1 MRYLSLTTLLVFGVN
16 FYSCTQ
22 NNMETHYNHLNN
34 ETSPY
39 LLQHVHNPV
48 NWYPWGEEALEKAKK
63 ENKLII
69 ISIGYSACHWCHVM
83 EKESFEDEEVA
94 KIMNENFVSIKID
107 REERPDIDQIYMNAV
122 HLMKQRGGWPLNC
135 ITLPTGEPIWG
146 GTYFRKN
153 DWIKQIKKVNEV
165 FQQNPKIVQ
174 DYAQKI
180 TKGIQTSELPEF
192 NTDTAIFNTEIL
204 KKYYSNWSK
213 RFDHKHGGKIGSP
226 KFPLPN
232 NYQFLID
239 YGIITNNEDI
249 LEYVKLS
256 LDNIS
261 NGGIYDQIGGGFC
274 RYATDEQWKVPHFE
288 KMLYDNAQL
297 ISLFSS
303 AYLVFQDNRY
313 KTIINNTL
321 GFIERELYHNES
333 GAFFSSLDADSEG
346 EEGRFY
352 VWEEQEIK
360 NILKQDFNLC
370 KDYYNINKNGLWDG
384 KYILLKKE
392 PDSVIAKKYNLTSAQ
407 LSNKVNEINQQLFNS
422 RTERTRPGLD
432 DKSLT
437 SWNGLM
443 LKAYTDAYKALQ
455 KSHYLDIAIRN
466 GEFILKYQKRKD
478 GGLFHNYK
486 NKKSSINGFLE
497 DYAFVIEAFIGLY
510 EVTLNEN
517 WLNEATQLMDYTF
530 DNFFDKKSG
539 MFFFTSK
546 TDNPLI
552 ARKFEIQDN
561 VIPASNSTIGKCL
574 FKLGHILSN
583 KYYLET
589 ASQMANNIK
598 NDIAS
603 YGPGYSNWA
612 TLITYHTYPFY
623 EIAIVGKEYKQTISQ
638 FQIYHLPNTI
648 VIGTEKN
655 SNLNILKNKFTKGH
669 TYIYV
674 CENGAC
680 QQPQMDID
688 KAISQIKY

>member
-1 MRYLSLTTLLVFGVN
+1 
-16 FYSCTQ
+16 
-22 NNMETHYNHLNN
+22 
-34 ETSPY
+34 
-39 LLQHVHNPV
+39 
-48 NWYPWGEEALEKAKK
+48 
-63 ENKLII
+63 
-69 ISIGYSACHWCHVM
+69 
-83 EKESFEDEEVA
+83 
-94 KIMNENFVSIKID
+94 
-107 REERPDIDQIYMNAV
+107 
-122 HLMKQRGGWPLNC
+122 
-135 ITLPTGEPIWG
+135 
-146 GTYFRKN
+146 
-153 DWIKQIKKVNEV
+153 
-165 FQQNPKIVQ
+165 
-174 DYAQKI
+174 
-180 TKGIQTSELPEF
+180 
-192 NTDTAIFNTEIL
+192 
-204 KKYYSNWSK
+204 
-213 RFDHKHGGKIGSP
+213 
-226 KFPLPN
+226 
-232 NYQFLID
+232 
-239 YGIITNNEDI
+239 
-249 LEYVKLS
+249 
-256 LDNIS
+256 
-261 NGGIYDQIGGGFC
+261 
-274 RYATDEQWKVPHFE
+274 
-288 KMLYDNAQL
+288 
-297 ISLFSS
+297 
-303 AYLVFQDNRY
+303 
-313 KTIINNTL
+313 L

-407 LSNKVNEINQQLFNS
+407 LSNKVKEINQQLFNS
-422 RTERTRPGLD
+422 RKERIRPGLD

-623 EIAIVGKEYKQTISQ
+623 EIAIVGKE
-638 FQIYHLPNTI
+638 
-648 VIGTEKN
+648 
-655 SNLNILKNKFTKGH
+655 
-669 TYIYV
+669 
-674 CENGAC
+674 
-680 QQPQMDID
+680 
-688 KAISQIKY
+688 

>member
-1 MRYLSLTTLLVFGVN
+1 
-16 FYSCTQ
+16 
-22 NNMETHYNHLNN
+22 METHYNHLNN

-321 GFIERELYHNES
+321 RFIERELYHNES

-422 RTERTRPGLD
+422 RTERIRPGLD

>member
-1 MRYLSLTTLLVFGVN
+1 MRNLLLTTLLVFGVN
-16 FYSCTQ
+16 FYSYTQ
-22 NNMETHYNHLNN
+22 NNMATQYNHLSN

-48 NWYPWGEEALEKAKK
+48 DWYPWGEEALEKAKK

-83 EKESFEDEEVA
+83 EKESFEDVEVA
-94 KIMNENFVSIKID
+94 EIMNEHFVSIKID

-153 DWIKQIKKVNEV
+153 DWIKQIQKVNKV

-174 DYAQKI
+174 EYAQKI

-204 KKYYSNWSK
+204 KNYYSNWSK
-213 RFDHKHGGKIGSP
+213 RFDHKHGGKLGSP

-239 YGIITNNEDI
+239 YGAITNNDDI

-274 RYATDEQWKVPHFE
+274 RYSTDESWKVPHFE

-303 AYLVFQDNRY
+303 AHLLFQDNRY
-313 KTIINNTL
+313 EAIISNTL
-321 GFIERELYHNES
+321 EFIERELYHNKT

-346 EEGRFY
+346 EEGKFY

-360 NILKQDFNLC
+360 NILQQDFNLC

-392 PDSVIAKKYNLTSAQ
+392 PDSVIAKKYNLTSNQ
-407 LSNKVNEINQQLFNS
+407 LSNKVKEINQQLFNS
-422 RTERTRPGLD
+422 RKERIRPGLD

-455 KSHYLDIAIRN
+455 KRHYLDIAIRN

-497 DYAFVIEAFIGLY
+497 DYAFIIEAFIGLY
-510 EVTLNEN
+510 EVTLNEK
-517 WLNEATQLMDYTF
+517 WLNQATQLMDYTF
-530 DNFFDKKSG
+530 DNFFDNNSG

-583 KYYLET
+583 KYYLKT
-589 ASQMANNIK
+589 ASQMANNVK

-623 EIAIVGKEYKQTISQ
+623 EIAIVGKEYKQTICQ
-638 FQIYHLPNTI
+638 FQTYHLPNTI

-655 SNLNILKNKFTKGH
+655 SDLDILKNKSTKGM

-674 CENGAC
+674 CEDGAC
-680 QQPQMDID
+680 QQPTININ

>member
-1 MRYLSLTTLLVFGVN
+1 
-16 FYSCTQ
+16 
-22 NNMETHYNHLNN
+22 METHYNHLNN

-69 ISIGYSACHWCHVM
+69 VSIGYSACHWCHVM

-153 DWIKQIKKVNEV
+153 DWIKQITKVNEV

-422 RTERTRPGLD
+422 RTERIRPGLD

-674 CENGAC
+674 CDNGAC

>member
-1 MRYLSLTTLLVFGVN
+1 
-16 FYSCTQ
+16 
-22 NNMETHYNHLNN
+22 METHYNHLNN

-256 LDNIS
+256 LNNIS

-422 RTERTRPGLD
+422 RTERIRPGLD

>member
-1 MRYLSLTTLLVFGVN
+1 
-16 FYSCTQ
+16 
-22 NNMETHYNHLNN
+22 METHYNHLNN

-422 RTERTRPGLD
+422 RTERIRPGLD

>member
-1 MRYLSLTTLLVFGVN
+1 
-16 FYSCTQ
+16 
-22 NNMETHYNHLNN
+22 METHYNHLNN

-153 DWIKQIKKVNEV
+153 DWIKQITKVNEV

-422 RTERTRPGLD
+422 RTERIRPGLD

>member
-1 MRYLSLTTLLVFGVN
+1 
-16 FYSCTQ
+16 
-22 NNMETHYNHLNN
+22 METHYNHLNN

-153 DWIKQIKKVNEV
+153 DWIKQITKVNEV

-192 NTDTAIFNTEIL
+192 NTDTAIFKTEIL

-422 RTERTRPGLD
+422 RTERIRPGLD

>member
-1 MRYLSLTTLLVFGVN
+1 
-16 FYSCTQ
+16 
-22 NNMETHYNHLNN
+22 METHYNHLNN

-192 NTDTAIFNTEIL
+192 NTDTAIFKTEIL

-422 RTERTRPGLD
+422 RTERIRPGLD